1 MRRGRPGAGVRL
13 AIPPSVGI
21 LGAVPSSITFD
32 DSAWPLL
39 VVRMPAAPSD
49 DDFLAYLK
57 RCEWYLERRD
67 TYVFV
72 LVTEPRQKMPKIQH
86 VRWQAEWLKQN
97 LERLT
102 ERCGGIA
109 FVVPSPI
116 ARGALKTVL
125 RLAPLPQAGTFVCE
139 TEEEAVAWGRA
150 QLGLAGS
157 AAS

>member
-1 MRRGRPGAGVRL
+1 M
-13 AIPPSVGI
+13 
-21 LGAVPSSITFD
+21 
-32 DSAWPLL
+32 
-39 VVRMPAAPSD
+39 
-49 DDFLAYLK
+49 
-57 RCEWYLERRD
+57 
-67 TYVFV
+67 
-72 LVTEPRQKMPKIQH
+72 LVTEPRQKMPKLQH

-102 ERCGGIA
+102 ERCGGVA

-125 RLAPLPQAGTFVCE
+125 RLAPLPHAGTFVCE